1 MKQISLTIAFTNC
14 ILDLP
19 RKERAYIIAAIDI
32 RVEREKKKQKE
43 IERKQRRG
51 RRK

>member
-1 MKQISLTIAFTNC
+1 LTPSQFFN
-14 ILDLP
+14 LD
-19 RKERAYIIAAIDI
+19 RQERAFIIAAIDI
-32 RVEREKKKQKE
+32 QVEREKKKQKE

>member
-1 MKQISLTIAFTNC
+1 LTPSAF
-14 ILDLP
+14 LDLP
-19 RKERAYIIAAIDI
+19 QKERAFIIAAIDI